1 MKRILFSLLVF
12 ALANTVIAQDYIGDT
27 FKDRRIINVQSVEIL
42 PKRKLDVRIVHRFG
56 DIAGDA
62 GGFQSFFGLENIGDV
77 MMGAE
82 YGLSN
87 KLNIG
92 LYRSKGAGFY
102 ESDNKATSGTA
113 GLRQLLSGFLKYQ
126 LVKQNDEGGSPV
138 TVTLVGTGVISTAK
152 TTENNPSALSSFET
166 FTDRMA
172 GSFQVLLGHRFSDAF
187 SIQLT
192 PAYTHRNVVAA
203 DDVNGLFSIGIAG
216 RIQMSKTVGILWD
229 ITSPLS
235 DTRTSEK
242 GYAPSV
248 GVGFE
253 FDTGGHIFQVNFTN
267 SKALAET
274 DYIPYTTSQWGEGQ
288 FRLGFTISRLFN
300 L

>member
-1 MKRILFSLLVF
+1 MKKIVFTICALVIAN
-12 ALANTVIAQDYIGDT
+12 ALWAQDYIGDT
-27 FKDRRIINVQSVEIL
+27 FKDRRIINVQSVEVL

-56 DIAGDA
+56 DLAGNA

-77 MMGAE
+77 AIGAE
-82 YGLSN
+82 YGLTN

-92 LYRSKGAGFY
+92 LYRTKGAGFY
-102 ESDNKATSGTA
+102 SSDNPATSGTA
-113 GLRQLLSGFLKYQ
+113 GLRQLLNGFLKYQ
-126 LVKQNDEGGSPV
+126 ILKQNEENGSPV
-138 TVTLVGTGVISTAK
+138 TLTLLGMTALSTAK
-152 TTENNPSALSSFET
+152 SVDNNPSALNSFEA

-172 GSFQVLLGHRFSDAF
+172 GSFQVLIGHRFSDAF
-187 SIQLT
+187 SVQLT

-203 DDVNGLFSIGIAG
+203 DDVNGLFSLGIAG
-216 RIQMSKTVGILWD
+216 RIQMTKTVGLLWD
-229 ITSPLS
+229 ITSPIS
-235 DTRTSEK
+235 DTRSSAK

-267 SKALAET
+267 SKAIAET
-274 DYIPYTTSQWGEGQ
+274 DYIPYTTSKWGEGE